1 MPPIQEQT
9 RITAAVNKCFLTAD
23 IIDENEKILQTDIEE
38 LKTKILELAIQ
49 GKLVPQDENDEP
61 ASVLLERIRAERKTK
76 LGKKYVESYIYKGDD
91 NCYYEMIGSTTKNIT
106 DEIPFDIPRGWALCN
121 LTNVSDIVMGSSPDG
136 MSIMSYGNGME
147 FHQGKIHF
155 GEKYI
160 GISDRSTTNPIKV
173 AQENSILLCVRA
185 PVGEVNI
192 TSRKICIGRGLAA
205 IHPYQSIPCE
215 FLFYWMQTYKDY
227 LNSQATGSTF
237 AAITADT
244 VKNIIIPLPP
254 IAEQRRIVDTIE
266 KLYAYI
272 DLIEKG
278 LS

>member
-1 MPPIQEQT
+1 
-9 RITAAVNKCFLTAD
+9 
-23 IIDENEKILQTDIEE
+23 
-38 LKTKILELAIQ
+38 
-49 GKLVPQDENDEP
+49 
-61 ASVLLERIRAERKTK
+61 
-76 LGKKYVESYIYKGDD
+76 
-91 NCYYEMIGSTTKNIT
+91 
-106 DEIPFDIPRGWALCN
+106 
-121 LTNVSDIVMGSSPDG
+121 MGSSPDG

>member
-1 MPPIQEQT
+1 
-9 RITAAVNKCFLTAD
+9 
-23 IIDENEKILQTDIEE
+23 
-38 LKTKILELAIQ
+38 
-49 GKLVPQDENDEP
+49 
-61 ASVLLERIRAERKTK
+61 
-76 LGKKYVESYIYKGDD
+76 
-91 NCYYEMIGSTTKNIT
+91 
-106 DEIPFDIPRGWALCN
+106 
-121 LTNVSDIVMGSSPDG
+121 
-136 MSIMSYGNGME
+136 ME

>member
-1 MPPIQEQT
+1 M
-9 RITAAVNKCFLTAD
+9 N
-23 IIDENEKILQTDIEE
+23 
-38 LKTKILELAIQ
+38 
-49 GKLVPQDENDEP
+49 
-61 ASVLLERIRAERKTK
+61 RK
-76 LGKKYVESYIYKGDD
+76 
-91 NCYYEMIGSTTKNIT
+91 
-106 DEIPFDIPRGWALCN
+106 
-121 LTNVSDIVMGSSPDG
+121 
-136 MSIMSYGNGME
+136 
-147 FHQGKIHF
+147 
-155 GEKYI
+155 
-160 GISDRSTTNPIKV
+160 
-173 AQENSILLCVRA
+173 NSILLCVRA

-215 FLFYWMQTYKDY
+215 FLFNWMQTYKDY